1 MAARGNSLLRPRRE
15 LSNDKVRQ
23 QNSMR
28 RRQLI
33 VLIISAIVTRPF
45 AAMARQPTYRLGCLL
60 ALPRDAPENIAFFE
74 ELRRRGFVEGQNLA
88 VEYRA
93 YRLRLD
99 LISQYAAE
107 LVNARADVI
116 IVSGDDAIRTAQQAT
131 KTIPILAITDDMLGS
146 GLVNSLVRPNGNT
159 TGVSMLA
166 PDFDRRRQHILIE
179 AVPGLRRIAA
189 LVDVSYTTVGK
200 LDALQVAARARNI
213 DLSVHRIARGEEI
226 PAAIETVQASGARAL
241 NVLSSPLLY
250 ASRRLI
256 VERVAALR
264 LPTIYGW
271 PEAAE
276 EGGFAAFGPCLSQ
289 LFLQVIPRQL
299 VQLFRGTK
307 VSGIPVEQ
315 AIRIE
320 LVINL
325 KTAEALGLTVPPKL
339 LAEATK
345 VID

>member
-1 MAARGNSLLRPRRE
+1 
-15 LSNDKVRQ
+15 
-23 QNSMR
+23 MR

-33 VLIISAIVTRPF
+33 ALIISAIVTRPF
-45 AAMARQPTYRLGCLL
+45 AATARQQTYRLGCLL
-60 ALPRDAPENIAFFE
+60 AHIAFFE
-74 ELRRRGFVEGQNLA
+74 ELRRRGFVEGQNLT

-93 YRLRLD
+93 YGLRLD

-107 LVNARADVI
+107 LVNARADVM
-116 IVSGDDAIRTAQQAT
+116 IVSGDDAIRAAQQVT
-131 KTIPILAITDDMLGS
+131 KTIPILAITRDMLGS
-146 GLVNSLVRPNGNT
+146 RLVNSLVRPNGNT

-166 PDFDRRRQHILIE
+166 PDFDRQHILIE
-179 AVPGLRRIAA
+179 AVPGLCRMAA
-189 LVDVSYTTVGK
+189 LVDVSYTTVGQ

-250 ASRRLI
+250 ASRQLI
-256 VERVAALR
+256 VECVAGLRVPA
-264 LPTIYGW
+264 IYGW

-276 EGGFAAFGPCLSQ
+276 EGGFAAFGPRLSQ
-289 LFLQVIPRQL
+289 LYLQVIPRQL
-299 VQLFRGTK
+299 VQLFCGTK

>member
-1 MAARGNSLLRPRRE
+1 
-15 LSNDKVRQ
+15 
-23 QNSMR
+23 MR

-45 AAMARQPTYRLGCLL
+45 AAMARQQTYRLGCLL

-74 ELRRRGFVEGQNLA
+74 ELRRRGFVEGQNLSI
-88 VEYRA
+88 EYRA
-93 YRLRLD
+93 YGLRLD

-116 IVSGDDAIRTAQQAT
+116 IVSGDDAIRAAQQAT
-131 KTIPILAITDDMLGS
+131 KTIPILAITGDMLGS

-166 PDFDRRRQHILIE
+166 PDFDRQHILIE
-179 AVPGLRRIAA
+179 AVPGLRRMAA

-200 LDALQVAARARNI
+200 LDALQVAARVRNI
-213 DLSVHRIARGEEI
+213 DLSVYRIARGEEI
-226 PAAIETVQASGARAL
+226 PAAIETVPASGARAL

-250 ASRRLI
+250 ASRQLI

-264 LPTIYGW
+264 LPAIYGW

-276 EGGFAAFGPCLSQ
+276 EGGFAAFGPRLSQ

-315 AIRIE
+315 AIKIE

>member
-1 MAARGNSLLRPRRE
+1 MQK
-15 LSNDKVRQ
+15 LSNDKARQ
-23 QNSMR
+23 RNSMR

-45 AAMARQPTYRLGCLL
+45 AAMARQRTYRLGCLL

-74 ELRRRGFVEGQNLA
+74 ELHRRGFVEGQNLT

-93 YRLRLD
+93 YGLHLD
-99 LISQYAAE
+99 MISLYAAE
-107 LVNARADVI
+107 LVNAQVDVI
-116 IVSGDDAIRTAQQAT
+116 IARGDDAIRAAQQAT
-131 KTIPILAITDDMLGS
+131 KTIPILAITGDMLGS

-166 PDFDRRRQHILIE
+166 PDFDRRRQHILVE
-179 AVPGLRRIAA
+179 AVPGLRRMAA

-200 LDALQVAARARNI
+200 VDALQVAARARNI

-226 PAAIETVQASGARAL
+226 PAAIEMVQASGARAL

-250 ASRRLI
+250 ASRQLI

-264 LPTIYGW
+264 LPAIYGW

-276 EGGFAAFGPCLSQ
+276 EGGFAAFGPRLSQ

>member
-1 MAARGNSLLRPRRE
+1 M
-15 LSNDKVRQ
+15 
-23 QNSMR
+23 
-28 RRQLI
+28 
-33 VLIISAIVTRPF
+33 
-45 AAMARQPTYRLGCLL
+45 
-60 ALPRDAPENIAFFE
+60 
-74 ELRRRGFVEGQNLA
+74 
-88 VEYRA
+88 
-93 YRLRLD
+93 
-99 LISQYAAE
+99 
-107 LVNARADVI
+107 DVI
-116 IVSGDDAIRTAQQAT
+116 IARGDDAIRAAQQAT
-131 KTIPILAITDDMLGS
+131 KTIPILAITGDMLGS

-166 PDFDRRRQHILIE
+166 PDFDRQHILIE
-179 AVPGLRRIAA
+179 AVPGLRRMAA
-189 LVDVSYTTVGK
+189 LADVSYTTVGK

-250 ASRRLI
+250 ASRQLI

-264 LPTIYGW
+264 LPAIYGW

-276 EGGFAAFGPCLSQ
+276 EGGFAAFGPRLSQ
-289 LFLQVIPRQL
+289 LYLQVIPRQL